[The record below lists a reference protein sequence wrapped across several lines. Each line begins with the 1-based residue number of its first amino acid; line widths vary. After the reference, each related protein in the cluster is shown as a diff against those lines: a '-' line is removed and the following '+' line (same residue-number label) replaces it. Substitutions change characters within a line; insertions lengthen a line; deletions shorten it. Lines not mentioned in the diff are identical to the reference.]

1 MMNSL
6 MLALCIVNALLI
18 IYAKWLKKKVNQ
30 LTKENFENEQILL
43 QRLAQIKALERRQK
57 IEENNR
63 HNDINLDERLRT
75 KGYL

>member
-6 MLALCIVNALLI
+6 ILALCVVNASLI
-18 IYAKWLKKKVNQ
+18 FYTRWLKGKVNQ
-30 LTKENFENEQILL
+30 LTKENFENEQALL
-43 QRLAQIKALERRQK
+43 QSIAQIKALERRQK

-63 HNDINLDERLRT
+63 HNDIDLDERLRT